1 MIMAKLVLGLT
12 DEDSEYFIPN
22 DRTVDVDE
30 KTIAVNSYNL
40 YKDDTSIEKA
50 TLEWEFFDTPLV
62 TSILDQIDELTV
74 KPHLKIISIVDTQG
88 LAPTLIEK
96 KIDLEFINLLPDF
109 SKDYDTLSIEDFEGM
124 VTSGHGFGCIEYN
137 ISKATEIAGI
147 NDINGIMYAKETNDL
162 SSLAPADDYNPAV
175 VPAIT
180 INFELVR
187 PSKLTTTVR
196 DDTIM
201 WYNENKEAL
210 DKLGYTLDNPKIK
223 AGKILLARMTTPVGD
238 AYNTIHMYSKVCRT
252 TIIRD

>member
-1 MIMAKLVLGLT
+1 MAKLVLGLT

-22 DRTVDVDE
+22 DRTVDTDE

-137 ISKATEIAGI
+137 INKATEIAGI

-175 VPAIT
+175 VPAMT

>member
-1 MIMAKLVLGLT
+1 MAKLILGLT

-22 DRTVDVDE
+22 DREVNTDE
-30 KTIAVNSYNL
+30 RTIESNSYNL

-62 TSILDQIDELTV
+62 SNILDQIDELLV
-74 KPHLKIISIVDTQG
+74 KPHLKIISVVDRKG

-96 KIDLEFINLLPDF
+96 TIDLEFINLLPDF
-109 SKDYDTLSIEDFEGM
+109 SKEYDTLSIEDFEGM
-124 VTSGHGFGCIEYN
+124 VTSGHGFGCIEFN
-137 ISKATEIAGI
+137 ISKATEIAGL
-147 NDINGIMYAKETNDL
+147 NDINGIMYARDTNDL

-175 VPAIT
+175 VPAMT
-180 INFELVR
+180 INFELIR

-201 WYNENKEAL
+201 WYNENKDAL

-223 AGKILLARMTTPVGD
+223 AGRILLARMITPAGD
-238 AYNTIHMYSKVCRT
+238 AYNTIHTYSKVCRT

>member
-1 MIMAKLVLGLT
+1 MAKLVLGLT

-22 DRTVDVDE
+22 DKIVDTDE
-30 KTIAVNSYNL
+30 RTIAINSYNL

-50 TLEWEFFDTPLV
+50 TIEWEFLDTPLV
-62 TSILDQIDELTV
+62 SNILDQIDELNAR
-74 KPHLKIISIVDTQG
+74 PHLKIISIVDTQG

-137 ISKATEIAGI
+137 IGKATEISGM
-147 NDINGIMYAKETNDL
+147 NDINCVMYAKETNDL
-162 SSLAPADDYNPAV
+162 SSLAPADDYNPV
-175 VPAIT
+175 VTPAMT

-196 DDTIM
+196 DETIM

-223 AGKILLARMTTPVGD
+223 TGKIILARMTTPVND
-238 AYNTIHMYSKVCRT
+238 AYNIIQAYSKVCRT